1 MICPN
6 CQKDQTVGEQNYGAL
21 YTCGSCQAVYFI
33 NFDGVPEY
41 GEMGAQDLQS
51 FEIPSEPEGLA
62 DLNSSPESLPE
73 LGSIEPLVP
82 SQNVL
87 DNISYEQPVE
97 EVASSLDAINSVDN
111 PFESQDNMSAM
122 NSDFQLQNN
131 FELPPVVEAT
141 QAVVPPPV
149 APAAKP
155 AAKTPAAPVAAKAVP
170 LGAFADIAQEISDF
184 GNTDAQLAG
193 LNYDLVVS
201 GIDTQET
208 KNLFKEAIEDSKFAW
223 DAFEIM
229 KSVKN
234 GRVEIKKLSPA
245 KAYLLAKRIQF
256 LDIEKVW
263 KQNVLT

>member
-1 MICPN
+1 LAEFN
-6 CQKDQTVGEQNYGAL
+6 TGFDQ
-21 YTCGSCQAVYFI
+21 
-33 NFDGVPEY
+33 NF
-41 GEMGAQDLQS
+41 S
-51 FEIPSEPEGLA
+51 
-62 DLNSSPESLPE
+62 E
-73 LGSIEPLVP
+73 LGSLEPQMS

-87 DNISYEQPVE
+87 ENISYEKPTE
-97 EVASSLDAINSVDN
+97 ASPSLDSINSAEN
-111 PFESQDNMSAM
+111 PFESQTNMSGM
-122 NSDFQLQNN
+122 NSDFQLDSS

-141 QAVVPPPV
+141 VAAPIPAVIPKASTVKPS
-149 APAAKP
+149 PAAT
-155 AAKTPAAPVAAKAVP
+155 KTAVS
-170 LGAFADIAQEISDF
+170 GAFANIAQEISDF
-184 GNTDAQLAG
+184 GNTDVQLAG
-193 LNYDLVVS
+193 LNYDLQVS

-234 GRVEIKKLSPA
+234 GRIEIKKLSPA

>member
-1 MICPN
+1 MICPS
-6 CQKDQTVGEQNYGAL
+6 CQKDQSVGEQNYGAL

-33 NFDGVPEY
+33 GFDGVPEY
-41 GEMGAQDLQS
+41 GEMAAQDLQS
-51 FEIPSEPEGLA
+51 FEEPVQPEGLA
-62 DLNSSPESLPE
+62 DFNTTSDQGLPE

-97 EVASSLDAINSVDN
+97 ESPSSDSINSVDN
-111 PFESQDNMSAM
+111 PFESQNNMSGM
-122 NSDFQLQNN
+122 NSDFQSENN
-131 FELPPVVEAT
+131 FELPPVVETTVAEPI
-141 QAVVPPPV
+141 AVAVP
-149 APAAKP
+149 KP
-155 AAKTPAAPVAAKAVP
+155 AAVKPTPAAAKSAVS
-170 LGAFADIAQEISDF
+170 GAFADIAQEISDF

-193 LNYDLVVS
+193 LNYDLEVS

-256 LDIEKVW
+256 LDIEKNW

>member
-33 NFDGVPEY
+33 NFDGLPEY
-41 GEMGAQDLQS
+41 GEMSEQDLQS
-51 FEIPSEPEGLA
+51 FEISAEPDGLSEFSSGLEQ
-62 DLNSSPESLPE
+62 NLPE
-73 LGSIEPLVP
+73 LGSVEPLVA

-87 DNISYEQPVE
+87 ENISYEAPVGEMPSLDSFSPVE
-97 EVASSLDAINSVDN
+97 N
-111 PFESQDNMSAM
+111 PFESQDNMSAL
-122 NSDFQLQNN
+122 NSDFQLNN
-131 FELPPVVEAT
+131 NYELPPVAEEV
-141 QAVVPPPV
+141 V
-149 APAAKP
+149 APAPVAVKP
-155 AAKTPAAPVAAKAVP
+155 AAVSKPAPVVAKSAVS
-170 LGAFADIAQEISDF
+170 GAFADIAQEISDF
-184 GNTDAQLAG
+184 GNTDAQLSG

-263 KQNVLT
+263 KQNVLA

>member
-1 MICPN
+1 MICPS

-51 FEIPSEPEGLA
+51 FEESSQPEGLA
-62 DLNSSPESLPE
+62 DFNAGLQENLSE
-73 LGSIEPLVP
+73 LGSIEPLV
-82 SQNVL
+82 SAQNVL

-97 EVASSLDAINSVDN
+97 QSPSLDSINSVDN
-111 PFESQDNMSAM
+111 PFESQNNMSGM
-122 NSDFQLQNN
+122 NSDFQLDNS
-131 FELPPVVEAT
+131 FELPQVTETTA
-141 QAVVPPPV
+141 A
-149 APAAKP
+149 APAPIVTPKP
-155 AAKTPAAPVAAKAVP
+155 AAMKPPPAASKSAVS
-170 LGAFADIAQEISDF
+170 GAFADIAQEISDF

-193 LNYDLVVS
+193 LNYDLQVS

-234 GRVEIKKLSPA
+234 GRVDIKKLSPA

>member
-1 MICPN
+1 MICPS
-6 CQKDQTVGEQNYGAL
+6 CQKDQSVGEQNYGAL

-33 NFDGVPEY
+33 NFDGVPEF
-41 GEMGAQDLQS
+41 GEMAEQDLRS
-51 FEIPSEPEGLA
+51 FEQPVEPEGLA
-62 DLNSSPESLPE
+62 DFNAGLGENLSE
-73 LGSIEPLVP
+73 LGSVEPLVP

-97 EVASSLDAINSVDN
+97 ETPSSDSINSVDN
-111 PFESQDNMSAM
+111 PFESQNNMSGM
-122 NSDFQLQNN
+122 NSDFQLDNN
-131 FELPPVVEAT
+131 FELPPVLEAT
-141 QAVVPPPV
+141 IAEPMPAADVPAKPV
-149 APAAKP
+149 AAKPSPAAAKP
-155 AAKTPAAPVAAKAVP
+155 AVS
-170 LGAFADIAQEISDF
+170 GAFADIAQEISDF

-193 LNYDLVVS
+193 LNYDLEVS

-256 LDIEKVW
+256 LDIEKTW

>member
-33 NFDGVPEY
+33 NFDGAPEY
-41 GEMGAQDLQS
+41 GEMGVQDLQS
-51 FEIPSEPEGLA
+51 FETSSEPEGLG
-62 DLNSSPESLPE
+62 DFNSGLEQNLPE
-73 LGSIEPLVP
+73 LGSVEPLVP
-82 SQNVL
+82 SQNLL
-87 DNISYEQPVE
+87 DSINYEQPVE
-97 EVASSLDAINSVDN
+97 PAASLDAINSVDN
-111 PFESQDNMSAM
+111 PFEAQNNLSGM
-122 NSDFQLQNN
+122 NSDFQLDNN
-131 FELPPVVEAT
+131 FELPPVVETTVA
-141 QAVVPPPV
+141 V
-149 APAAKP
+149 APTPVVAAKP
-155 AAKTPAAPVAAKAVP
+155 AAAKPAPVAAKTAVS
-170 LGAFADIAQEISDF
+170 GAFADIAQEISDF

-229 KSVKN
+229 KSLKN